1 MSLSQAADDYVQ
13 FPITIQIGGDH
24 RVRDGLPILEL
35 GPGAEA
41 AFAVVEMW
49 NPGSGAPVALRRGR

>member
-41 AFAVVEMW
+41 AFCRRR
-49 NPGSGAPVALRRGR
+49 NGKYPGQGRR